1 MADDKLTAELA
12 AISDRARRVV
22 EGRGNVGGL
31 LAINEAKDDVP
42 RLLAA
47 LDVVLKAHRDVGGR
61 CAWCRNPDGQRQKF
75 PCGEYLA
82 ITAELTRT
90 GADHD

>member
-1 MADDKLTAELA
+1 MADDKLTAALA
-12 AISDRARRVV
+12 EIDARAAAPFDWRTGPNENLARAIAGDVQLL
-22 EGRGNVGGL
+22 RG
-31 LAINEAKDDVP
+31 
-42 RLLAA
+42 A

-61 CAWCRNPDGQRQKF
+61 CAWCRNSDGQRQKF